1 MLLAAADGLLL
12 LVAVPLPLVT
22 VARLLVIVVLPLV
35 TAIHPLVTIAQLLAI
50 VAQPLAIVAQ
60 PLAIVA
66 HLLLAIAHPLHA
78 TGVDLH
84 HPSDS
89 DSAITPSQT
98 PRLHLLAK
106 HHRLPSQ
113 NLPLPPEAD
122 HIHPQK
128 VLVPFNG
135 ANHPRLPPKARE
147 IQVLQPPLPPPLS
160 QCLPQYLRL
169 PQYLLLLPQLPIP
182 QPLAQTADPKTN
194 KSPPTL
200 CILQNTP
207 HSHLYRPSGGH
218 KFPILLCQT

>member
-35 TAIHPLVTIAQLLAI
+35 TAIHPLVTIAQL
-50 VAQPLAIVAQ
+50 LAIVAQ